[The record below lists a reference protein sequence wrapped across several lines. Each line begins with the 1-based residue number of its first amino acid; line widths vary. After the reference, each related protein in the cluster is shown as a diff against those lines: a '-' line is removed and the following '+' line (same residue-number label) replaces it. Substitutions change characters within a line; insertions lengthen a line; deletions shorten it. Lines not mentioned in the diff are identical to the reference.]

1 MRRIALIMLFVVSL
15 LAFDKS
21 MPNPTLHQKWCEI
34 CGMNLA
40 KFYKTNHLVKL
51 KDGKMVQFCS
61 MHCLV
66 EAMPKMQIK
75 KIYVVDAKS
84 GKFIPVEQAYYVVGS
99 KVAGTMSKVSK
110 IAFAKLEDAKAFQK
124 QYGGKIM
131 RFDEALALQKK
142 MLAKEQ
148 RRIKHKQN
156 KMAMMGKMLYEKRCK
171 EVDQKFSSMAKLKD
185 YLASNKICDLKGKKL
200 QAVALY
206 LWKKQNSKKIIV
218 PKDAKC
224 PVCGMFVAKHP
235 KWAAMIVDN
244 HGHKRYFDGVKD
256 MLKYLQNH
264 SFKRAYVSDYYS
276 GQAIDATK
284 AYYVLGSDVMGPM
297 GKELIP
303 FSNLDDAKSFM
314 QAHRAKAILEWK
326 DITKD
331 VLKELE

>member
-1 MRRIALIMLFVVSL
+1 MRKFALIILFVASL

-21 MPNPTLHQKWCEI
+21 MPSPKLYQKWCEV
-34 CGMNLA
+34 CGMDLA

-61 MHCLV
+61 MHCLAEV
-66 EAMPKMQIK
+66 MPKLQIE

-84 GKFIPVEQAYYVVGS
+84 GKFIPVERAYYVVGS
-99 KVAGTMSKVSK
+99 KVPGTMSKISK
-110 IAFAKLEDAKAFQK
+110 IAFANLEDAKSFQK
-124 QYGGKIM
+124 KYGGKIM

-148 RRIKHKQN
+148 RRIQHKQN
-156 KMAMMGKMLYEKRCK
+156 KMAMMGKMLYKKRCK
-171 EVDQKFSSMAKLKD
+171 RVDQKFSSMAKLKE
-185 YLASNKICDLKGKKL
+185 YLTANRICDLKGKKL

-206 LWKKQNSKKIIV
+206 LWKKQHSKKIIV

-235 KWAAMIVDN
+235 KWAAMVVDSN
-244 HGHKRYFDGVKD
+244 GHKFYFDGVKD
-256 MLKYLQNH
+256 MAKYLQNH
-264 SFKRAYVSDYYS
+264 TFKRAYVSDYYS
-276 GQAIDATK
+276 GQALDATK
-284 AYYVLGSDVMGPM
+284 AYYVLGSDVTGPM

-303 FSNLDDAKSFM
+303 FANKDDAKAFM
-314 QAHRAKAILEWK
+314 QAHRAKAILQWK